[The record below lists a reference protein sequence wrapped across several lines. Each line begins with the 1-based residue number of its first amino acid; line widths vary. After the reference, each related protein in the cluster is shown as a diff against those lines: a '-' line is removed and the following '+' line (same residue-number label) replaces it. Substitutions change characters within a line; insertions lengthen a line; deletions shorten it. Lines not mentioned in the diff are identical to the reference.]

1 MSGVA
6 AILLAAGRGT
16 RFGEEPKLLARV
28 GGKAL
33 VRHVAEAAVQSTAS
47 PVLVVTGHRAEDV
60 QAELTALPVEIVHN
74 PLFADGL
81 STSLKAGFS
90 ALPPE
95 ARAAIILLGD
105 MPFVRPGLIDALVA
119 NWHDRGEPAALVPV
133 FKGQRGNPVVLSRA
147 LQTAITGLSG
157 DVGAGS
163 ILRGRSDVLE
173 WPTEDL
179 AIIQDIDTRQ
189 EWTFCAGA
197 ASPIKKP

>member
-33 VRHVAEAAVQSTAS
+33 VRHAAEAAVQSTAS
-47 PVLVVTGHRAEDV
+47 PVLVVTGHCAEDV
-60 QAELTALPVEIVHN
+60 QAELTGLPVEIVHN
-74 PLFADGL
+74 PLFANGL

-133 FKGQRGNPVVLSRA
+133 LNGQRGNPVVLSRA
-147 LQTAITGLSG
+147 LQTTITGLSG

-179 AIIQDIDTRQ
+179 AIIQDIDTRR
-189 EWTFCAGA
+189 EWTCFGKTE
-197 ASPIKKP
+197 STSMS